1 MNVSK
6 VILYLIFERYGIIKR
21 IYYLVKL
28 MKLREKFRIMA
39 TVGGRHFKTF
49 TSIPILLSF
58 DRFTPKHVPF
68 CDSWSSAD
76 SLLKS
81 DNKE

>member
-1 MNVSK
+1 
-6 VILYLIFERYGIIKR
+6 
-21 IYYLVKL
+21 
-28 MKLREKFRIMA
+28 MKLSEKFSIMA
-39 TVGGRHFKTF
+39 VVVGRHFKKL

-68 CDSWSSAD
+68 CESWPLAE

-81 DNKE
+81 DNKYWDVPVCEVP